1 MLLIG
6 IIKDLGKA
14 FTAVVLFFAISGA
27 YFLLKP
33 TAEDKYLD
41 QQMKMY
47 PLGFHCTDENNETV
61 AMKFDMKSQLSLSTD
76 NKVYKYAMKNA
87 FFRNDEKFVKEYET
101 LMNAP
106 VYVDSPLAISATEV
120 FRNNMNL
127 FDENV
132 RESELAEHNSNIF
145 VDAVS
150 ACAAIVINADNVVK
164 SEEIREYKE
173 FCQAFFTDNLEYAKD
188 RLKFYLANNDK
199 AYVVIEKLK
208 NAKPELKDLL
218 LELLCEIASC
228 DGDFAKCEQDVI
240 DKLVYNLSISSS
252 KWHELKE
259 KYAQTGEEYK
269 ILGVSSSASFNEI
282 KAAYHKKCKEF
293 HPDLYQNLPQS
304 FQDFANQK
312 FKEVQEAYE
321 KLRMRY
327 E

>member
-1 MLLIG
+1 MSIRKVNRSDPANG
-6 IIKDLGKA
+6 PWVVNNMHDNQEKYYIFKYKCPDCG
-14 FTAVVLFFAISGA
+14 AVANVRLP
-27 YFLLKP
+27 LKSD
-33 TAEDKYLD
+33 TYLD
-41 QQMKMY
+41 I
-47 PLGFHCTDENNETV
+47 GWIVTC
-61 AMKFDMKSQLSLSTD
+61 
-76 NKVYKYAMKNA
+76 NKCGRRSSPA
-87 FFRNDEKFVKEYET
+87 RNKICICEIY
-101 LMNAP
+101 
-106 VYVDSPLAISATEV
+106 
-120 FRNNMNL
+120 RC

-164 SEEIREYKE
+164 REEIREYKE